1 VTHDAAYEFY
11 SQFASKARKSN
22 SPEKTRWKKVF
33 SRGHVPKTSDPL
45 TADERERLSDQ
56 EDEGKERSERGQ
68 YAPIRSK
75 IGCRKTSF
83 IRGTDVNQS
92 NKGAKRR
99 RIFLWRKCF

>member
-68 YAPIRSK
+68 YAPIEDWVQKDLFHKRN
-75 IGCRKTSF
+75 GCEPKQRNS
-83 IRGTDVNQS
+83 
-92 NKGAKRR
+92 
-99 RIFLWRKCF
+99 